1 MNCLVSCGFDSN
13 TYDLFV
19 TRGDEVNAV
28 CHAVPKTEIRIM
40 SGCDSWQ
47 QSPVVMVAVF
57 LDRHSRSPVGAT
69 TKQTDNI
76 STVTNNPTQVE
87 W

>member
-1 MNCLVSCGFDSN
+1 M
-13 TYDLFV
+13 
-19 TRGDEVNAV
+19 NAV

-57 LDRHSRSPVGAT
+57 LDRHSRYPVGAT

-76 STVTNNPTQVE
+76 FHCNKQSDSGRMMNKKT
-87 W
+87 